1 MVDLK
6 LKQMQDNP
14 EQYFNFGFTYNDF
27 KSYMMKL
34 TYCRAIRKF
43 VEKKRLESILEFQE
57 KNPFNFGV
65 DQ

>member
-1 MVDLK
+1 
-6 LKQMQDNP
+6 MQDNP

-57 KNPFNFGV
+57 KNPFNFGA